1 MRARLQC
8 HLRQLARGMA
18 LFRSSGY
25 IGGKWKDCDA
35 KFPVYNPATG
45 QELGRVADMG
55 RNDAE
60 EAVNQAYDAFKVW
73 KNVTTKERS
82 QKLRNWY
89 NLIVQHE
96 GELAELLTTEQGKPL
111 FEAKGEVRYAASY
124 VEWFA
129 EEAKRIY
136 GDIIPSP
143 HPSRRLFSLKQPVG
157 VAALWTPWN
166 FPVAMITRKAAAALA
181 AGCTVIIKPSEE
193 TPYCALALQKLAE
206 DAGFPAGVINTIPCS
221 RDHVDQVTDALLG
234 NDLVAKMSFTG
245 STATGK
251 LLLSK
256 CVDPIKRVS
265 LELGGNAPFIVFNS
279 ANIDAAVEGAITAK
293 FRHTAQT
300 CICANRILV
309 QDKIYDEFAAK
320 FAAAMDKQMKV
331 GNGMEASSTQG
342 PLINEKAVQKVESH
356 VKDALSKGA
365 KCLRGG
371 QRHELGGNF
380 FQPTI
385 LTDVTRDMIICSQE
399 TFGPVA
405 PLIRFRTEEEAV
417 AVGNDTSS
425 GLAGYFFSQD
435 MSQIWRVAE
444 AMDVGMVGINEG
456 IISSEIA
463 PFGGWKQS
471 GLGREGSKYGIE
483 EYLEIKYI
491 CLGGINQS

>member
-1 MRARLQC
+1 MTFIRNGAR
-8 HLRQLARGMA
+8 R
-18 LFRSSGY
+18 Y
-25 IGGKWKDCDA
+25 
-35 KFPVYNPATG
+35 
-45 QELGRVADMG
+45 E
-55 RNDAE
+55 
-60 EAVNQAYDAFKVW
+60 
-73 KNVTTKERS
+73 
-82 QKLRNWY
+82 NWY

-96 GELAELLTTEQGKPL
+96 GELAELLTSEQGKPL
-111 FEAKGEVRYAASY
+111 FEAEGEVKYAASF

-166 FPVAMITRKAAAALA
+166 FPIAMITRKAAAALA

-206 DAGFPAGVINTIPCS
+206 DAGFPPGVINTVPCS
-221 RDHVDQVTDALLG
+221 RDNVNQVTDALLG

-251 LLLSK
+251 HLSMFVHCPSAPPLK

-265 LELGGNAPFIVFNS
+265 LELGGNAPFIVFDS
-279 ANIDAAVEGAITAK
+279 ANIDAAVEGVIRAK
-293 FRHTAQT
+293 FRNTGQA
-300 CICANRILV
+300 CICPNRILV
-309 QDKIYDEFAAK
+309 QDKIYDEFASK
-320 FAAAMDKQMKV
+320 FAAAVDKQMKV
-331 GNGMEASSTQG
+331 GNGMDASSTQG

-356 VKDALSKGA
+356 IKDAVSKGA

-380 FQPTI
+380 FQPTV
-385 LTDVTRDMIICSQE
+385 LTGVTRDMIICSQE
-399 TFGPVA
+399 TFGPVT
-405 PLIRFRTEEEAV
+405 PLIRFKTEEEAI

-425 GLAGYFFSQD
+425 GLAGYFFSKD

-444 AMDVGMVGINEG
+444 AMDVGVVGVNEG
-456 IISSEIA
+456 IITSESA

-491 CLGGINQS
+491 CLGGISTQS

>member
-1 MRARLQC
+1 MTLQFF
-8 HLRQLARGMA
+8 RGMA

-45 QELGRVADMG
+45 EEIGRVSDMG
-55 RNDAE
+55 RKDAE
-60 EAVNQAYDAFKVW
+60 EAVTQAYKAFNSW
-73 KNVTTKERS
+73 KNATANERS
-82 QKLRNWY
+82 RTLRKWY
-89 NLIVQHE
+89 DLIMKHE
-96 GELAELLTTEQGKPL
+96 KELAELLTTEQGKPL
-111 FEAKGEVRYAASY
+111 FEAKGEIKYGASY

-129 EEAKRIY
+129 EEAKRVC
-136 GDIIPSP
+136 GDVISSPS
-143 HPSRRLFSLKQPVG
+143 PSRRLFVLKQPVG

-193 TPYCALALQKLAE
+193 TPYTALALQKLAE
-206 DAGFPAGVINTIPCS
+206 DAGFPPGVINTVPCS
-221 RDHVDQVTDALLG
+221 RENVNDVADTILG
-234 NDLVAKMSFTG
+234 NDLVSKLSFTG

-251 LLLSK
+251 LLMSK

-265 LELGGNAPFIVFNS
+265 LELGGHAPFIVFNS
-279 ANIDAAVEGAITAK
+279 ANVDAAVSGALAAK

-309 QDKIYDEFAAK
+309 QDKIYDEFASK
-320 FAAAMDKQMKV
+320 FAEAVDKQMKV

-342 PLINEKAVQKVESH
+342 PLINEKAVEKVESH

-385 LTDVTRDMIICSQE
+385 LTEVTHDMIICKQE

-405 PLIRFRTEEEAV
+405 PLIRFKTEDEAV
-417 AVGNDTSS
+417 AVANDTSA
-425 GLAGYFFSQD
+425 GLSGYFYSQD
-435 MSQIWRVAE
+435 VSQIWRVAE
-444 AMDVGMVGINEG
+444 AMEVGMVGINEG

-471 GLGREGSKYGIE
+471 GLGREGSKYGIDD
-483 EYLEIKYI
+483 YLELKYV
-491 CLGGINQS
+491 CLGGISQS

>member
-1 MRARLQC
+1 MRARLPRGLLGC
-8 HLRQLARGMA
+8 IRGMA
-18 LFRSSGY
+18 LYRSSGY
-25 IGGKWKDCDA
+25 IGGKWKDCET

-45 QELGRVADMG
+45 QEIGKVSDMG
-55 RNDAE
+55 REDAE
-60 EAVNQAYDAFKVW
+60 EAVKQAYDAFKVW

-89 NLIVQHE
+89 DLIVKHE
-96 GELAELLTTEQGKPL
+96 GDLAEMLTSEQGKPL
-111 FEAKGEVRYAASY
+111 FEAKGEIKYGASY

-143 HPSRRLFSLKQPVG
+143 ASSRRLFSVKQPVG

-206 DAGFPAGVINTIPCS
+206 DAGFPPGVVNTIPCS
-221 RDHVDQVTDALLG
+221 RDNVNQVTDALLG
-234 NDLVAKMSFTG
+234 NDIVAKMSFTG

-251 LLLSK
+251 LLMSK
-256 CVDPIKRVS
+256 CIDPIKRVS
-265 LELGGNAPFIVFNS
+265 LELGGNAPFIVFDS
-279 ANIDAAVEGAITAK
+279 ADVDAAVAGALGAK

-309 QDKIYDEFAAK
+309 QDKIYDEFASK
-320 FAAAMDKQMKV
+320 FAAAVDEQLKV
-331 GNGMEASSTQG
+331 GNGMDASSTQG
-342 PLINEKAVQKVESH
+342 PLINEKAVEKVESH

-380 FQPTI
+380 FQPTV
-385 LTDVTRDMIICSQE
+385 LSDVTRDMIICSQE

-405 PLIRFRTEEEAV
+405 PLIRFKTEEEAV
-417 AVGNDTSS
+417 AIANDTSS
-425 GLAGYFFSQD
+425 GLAGYFYSQD
-435 MSQIWRVAE
+435 VSQIWRVAE
-444 AMDVGMVGINEG
+444 AMEVGMVGVNEG

-491 CLGGINQS
+491 CLGGIANS